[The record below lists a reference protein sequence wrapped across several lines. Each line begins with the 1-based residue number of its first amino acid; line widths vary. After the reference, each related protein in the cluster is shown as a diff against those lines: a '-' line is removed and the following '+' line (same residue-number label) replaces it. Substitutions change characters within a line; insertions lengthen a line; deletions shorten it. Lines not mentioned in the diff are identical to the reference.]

1 MSDFKDKKTNKN
13 KNKSKSKILEF
24 KTKSLK
30 EQKIETNQDIW
41 NKMDSYAKEL
51 VEAFDEKTN
60 RENIDRDHCLYL
72 FHYRLMQKMMFR
84 MSYPAFKYYTR
95 SVSRQLLEHHKE
107 FMNSLDE
114 WTSDDGQDDFGR
126 RIEANKN
133 KTLH

>member
-1 MSDFKDKKTNKN
+1 MSDFKDKKTKN
-13 KNKSKSKILEF
+13 KSKILEF
-24 KTKSLK
+24 KTKSFK

-72 FHYRLMQKMMFR
+72 FHYRLMQKMMIK

-114 WTSDDGQDDFGR
+114 WTSTSDDGQDDFGR

-133 KTLH
+133 KTLN

>member
-1 MSDFKDKKTNKN
+1 MSDFKDKKTKKN
-13 KNKSKSKILEF
+13 KSKILEF
-24 KTKSLK
+24 KTKPLK
-30 EQKIETNQDIW
+30 DQKIETNQDIW

-72 FHYRLMQKMMFR
+72 FHYRLMQKMMIK

-114 WTSDDGQDDFGR
+114 WTSTSDDGQDDFGR

-133 KTLH
+133 KTLN

>member
-1 MSDFKDKKTNKN
+1 MSDFKDKKTKKN
-13 KNKSKSKILEF
+13 KSKILEF

-72 FHYRLMQKMMFR
+72 FHYRLMQKMMIK

-114 WTSDDGQDDFGR
+114 WTSASDDGQDDFGR

>member
-1 MSDFKDKKTNKN
+1 MSDFKDKKTN

-30 EQKIETNQDIW
+30 DQKIETNQDIW
-41 NKMDSYAKEL
+41 NKMDLYAKEL

-72 FHYRLMQKMMFR
+72 FHYRLMQKMMFK

-133 KTLH
+133 KTLN

>member
-1 MSDFKDKKTNKN
+1 
-13 KNKSKSKILEF
+13 
-24 KTKSLK
+24 
-30 EQKIETNQDIW
+30 
-41 NKMDSYAKEL
+41 MDSYAKEL
-51 VEAFDEKTN
+51 VEAFEEKTN

-84 MSYPAFKYYTR
+84 MSYPAFKYYTK

>member
-1 MSDFKDKKTNKN
+1 MEA
-13 KNKSKSKILEF
+13 EF
-24 KTKSLK
+24 KPTKTVRKSYCHYDMIITLVLK
-30 EQKIETNQDIW
+30 SFKGYGEH
-41 NKMDSYAKEL
+41 
-51 VEAFDEKTN
+51 EKTN

-72 FHYRLMQKMMFR
+72 FHYRLMQKMMIK

-114 WTSDDGQDDFGR
+114 WTSTSDDGQDDFGR

>member
-1 MSDFKDKKTNKN
+1 MSDFKDKKTN

-41 NKMDSYAKEL
+41 NKMDLYAKEL

-72 FHYRLMQKMMFR
+72 FHYRLMQKMMFK

-133 KTLH
+133 KTLN